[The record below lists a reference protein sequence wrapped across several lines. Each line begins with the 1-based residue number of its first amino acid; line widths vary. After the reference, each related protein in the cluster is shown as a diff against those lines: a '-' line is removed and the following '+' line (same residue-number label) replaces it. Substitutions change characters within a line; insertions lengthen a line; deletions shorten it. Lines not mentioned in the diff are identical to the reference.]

1 MVGNI
6 LNRNIAIKTSKILI
20 RWFVDFDKEE
30 AWLNEQSA
38 KGWGFWHTNGVIY
51 RFKACQPGE
60 FIYQIDF
67 DEKKSAVGEDYVVF
81 RNSCGDSF
89 VHQWK
94 SKIYWKR
101 KSADGPFETEGNTVA
116 KLQLTSKA
124 FNFHL
129 RSFIGLTVIV
139 AIAYLIL
146 NPLGR
151 YLPESVFSHWLTD
164 FSAGLSFG
172 ILCFQMIVLLP
183 VLTRLR
189 RKMNSLIK
197 QLY

>member
-1 MVGNI
+1 M
-6 LNRNIAIKTSKILI
+6 AMKTSKILI

-51 RFKACQPGE
+51 RFKASQPGE

-139 AIAYLIL
+139 AVAYLIL

-151 YLPESVFSHWLTD
+151 HLPESVFSHWLTD

-183 VLTRLR
+183 VLTKLR
-189 RKMNSLIK
+189 RKMNSLIR